1 MLTGEFC
8 RRGAALTA
16 ESAVKTPS
24 SERGNLVEKKRK
36 FVRRREDRYDRT
48 SVIEACV
55 ANNFR
60 GERGRGWVGGWVE
73 GCRGTARPR
82 SIRSR
87 SRAPAETRRETRR
100 LCYFRLENSF
110 KAFNTRFWTR
120 DTYILLHRRNRKGYI
135 YGNAT
140 PLARDGGGV
149 SAARG
154 GEGGQELGGR
164 GGQKWHECV

>member
-60 GERGRGWVGGWVE
+60 GESGRV
-73 GCRGTARPR
+73 
-82 SIRSR
+82 
-87 SRAPAETRRETRR
+87 
-100 LCYFRLENSF
+100 
-110 KAFNTRFWTR
+110 
-120 DTYILLHRRNRKGYI
+120 
-135 YGNAT
+135 
-140 PLARDGGGV
+140 DGGVQGDCS
-149 SAARG
+149 SAIDSLEIEGAR
-154 GEGGQELGGR
+154 
-164 GGQKWHECV
+164 